1 MIVKQSL
8 NEYAYED
15 DKHGDILTYYLPSI
29 MWRDIRHGYTD
40 AEQADWFIQF
50 DGIANARFEDD
61 EILKVYAQEK
71 GMTDWLMN
79 DFEMYELDDYIH
91 DELSEYVGADVNE
104 LNPIDLANLLR
115 VKHTSD
121 AVLEAYGL
129 SYIFALNED
138 ESTNIFQKFK
148 EPLAKAI
155 TKVKNK
161 FGERPC
167 KVISDIVKKASAK
180 GRKTLYGVLTAV
192 TLLSGTLSA
201 GATTTSDFDVNLRD
215 SVVKST
221 VSMGKAQG
229 LQSETEW
236 NRAKEQ
242 AVSNFTDILYTL
254 EIDSENRYGAC
265 GVGCSESLSQAQQL
279 AQQDV
284 EKTLKEKYGENAIK
298 EYGIKFK
305 TVQNKSYT

>member
-1 MIVKQSL
+1 MEQLSVIVRQSL
-8 NEYAYED
+8 NEYVN
-15 DKHGDILTYYLPSI
+15 T
-29 MWRDIRHGYTD
+29 
-40 AEQADWFIQF
+40 
-50 DGIANARFEDD
+50 D
-61 EILKVYAQEK
+61 EILE
-71 GMTDWLMN
+71 T
-79 DFEMYELDDYIH
+79 
-91 DELSEYVGADVNE
+91 
-104 LNPIDLANLLR
+104 
-115 VKHTSD
+115 
-121 AVLEAYGL
+121 YGL

-221 VSMGKAQG
+221 VNMGKAQG
-229 LQSETEW
+229 LQSETDW
-236 NRAKEQ
+236 NRAKE
-242 AVSNFTDILYTL
+242 
-254 EIDSENRYGAC
+254 
-265 GVGCSESLSQAQQL
+265 
-279 AQQDV
+279 
-284 EKTLKEKYGENAIK
+284 
-298 EYGIKFK
+298 
-305 TVQNKSYT
+305 